1 MKTFLSI
8 GSGPGM
14 GLETAER
21 FAREGYRVILSARTL
36 DKVKALAQGLHS
48 KGFTA
53 EARTVDAG
61 NTASVTALVQGVLK
75 DHGSIDVVH
84 YNAAALHKD
93 TVLSQA
99 TETFNSDLAVNIGG
113 ALAAIQAVLPSMTG
127 KASGTILLTGG
138 GFGLCPPPDF
148 LSIGIGKAG
157 IRALTNGLFE
167 DFKAKGVHI
176 ATVTVCMFV
185 DPGSKDSKAVADH
198 FWTLHSQPKSDWTW
212 EIQHS

>member
-1 MKTFLSI
+1 MKTFLSV

-14 GLETAER
+14 GLQTAER
-21 FAREGYRVILSARTL
+21 FAREGFRVVLSARSL
-36 DKVKALAQGLHS
+36 DKVEQLAEQLRD

-53 EARTVDAG
+53 EARSVDAG
-61 NTASVTALVQGVLK
+61 SAGSVAALVRGVLK
-75 DHGSIDVVH
+75 DHGGIDVLH

-99 TETFNSDLAVNIGG
+99 AETFNTDLAVNIGG
-113 ALAAIQAVLPSMTG
+113 ALASIQTVLPSMSQRANG
-127 KASGTILLTGG
+127 SILLTGG
-138 GFGLCPPPDF
+138 GFAFVPPPDF
-148 LSIGIGKAG
+148 LSVGIGKAG

-167 DFKAKGVHI
+167 DLKAKGVHI

-185 DPGSKDSKAVADH
+185 DAGSNDAAAVADH
-198 FWTLHSQPKSDWTW
+198 FWTLHSQPKADWTW

>member
-8 GSGPGM
+8 GTGPGM

-21 FAREGYRVILSARTL
+21 FAREGFRVILSARTL
-36 DKVKALAQGLHS
+36 DKVKALAQALQP
-48 KGFTA
+48 KGFSA
-53 EARTVDAG
+53 EARSVDAG
-61 NTASVTALVQGVLK
+61 NAASVANLIRGVIA

-99 TETFNSDLAVNIGG
+99 PETFNSDLAVNIGG
-113 ALAAIQAVLPSMTG
+113 ALSAIQAALPSMTQN
-127 KASGTILLTGG
+127 ASGSILLTGG

-157 IRALTNGLFE
+157 VRAMTNGLFE
-167 DFKAKGVHI
+167 DFKSKSVHI
-176 ATVTVCMFV
+176 ATVTVCKFV
-185 DPGSKDSKAVADH
+185 DAGSADAKAVAEH

-212 EIQHS
+212 EIQHA